1 MLRYIYLVLRQPIS
15 FLSDEPLISRFGVS
29 WISTIAKTLSVM
41 SSSLSALPQ
50 ELKLLE
56 SILFEMSGPGVISG
70 VGFVEVS
77 SHSVVEPSLSRKA
90 IISDQ

>member
-1 MLRYIYLVLRQPIS
+1 MLKYIYLVLRQSIVY
-15 FLSDEPLISRFGVS
+15 LSDEPLISRFGVS

-56 SILFEMSGPGVISG
+56 SILFEMSCPGVITG
-70 VGFVEVS
+70 VGCVEVS
-77 SHSVVEPSLSRKA
+77 SDSAVQPSLSRKV